1 MSAADPFF
9 DPETMYRSPGVSRA
23 ITVRQASP
31 LRVAPTVD
39 LAALCGALCL
49 DREVA
54 AVWVLEALASGL
66 MGRDVA
72 TLTEAEVCALI
83 DRACAR
89 LDKLG
94 W

>member
-1 MSAADPFF
+1 MNADPFF
-9 DPETMYRSPGVSRA
+9 DPETMYRPVAPRRLPVVA
-23 ITVRQASP
+23 VTV

-39 LAALCGALCL
+39 LEALCGALCL

-66 MGRDVA
+66 TGRDVA

-89 LDKLG
+89 LDALG